1 MPDFIQLTNDQIIFS
16 IIIIFLAYTVK
27 GLTGFGSGL
36 VAMPLLAFIFP
47 VTFIVPA
54 MGLLSYTGT
63 IIQSVSLRK
72 HAAWRDVWPII
83 PFSLAGIGFALWLL
97 TSLDAGTLTLSLG
110 VFVVLYAVYSLLPL
124 KEISGGR
131 RWAVIA
137 GACGGLV
144 GALFGTGGPFYVI
157 YLKMRQLDRA
167 QFRATIATIFLLD
180 GGFRITGYASS
191 GLYNMQVIWLVII
204 LFPVLLIAM
213 YVGHHIHVRINQVIF
228 NRIINIMLLI
238 SGSMLIV
245 KSI

>member
-1 MPDFIQLTNDQIIFS
+1 MPDFIQLANEQILFS

-47 VTFIVPA
+47 ITFIVPV

-63 IIQSVSLRK
+63 IIQSISLRQ
-72 HAAWRDVWPII
+72 HASWRDIWPLI
-83 PFSLAGIGFALWLL
+83 PFSLIGISLALWLL
-97 TSLDAGTLTLSLG
+97 TNLDAGTLTVSLG
-110 VFVVLYAVYSLLPL
+110 LFIILYASYSLLPL
-124 KEISGGR
+124 KEISGSR
-131 RWAVIA
+131 KWAVMA
-137 GACGGLV
+137 GGCGGLV

-157 YLKMRQLDRA
+157 YLKMRQLDRNR
-167 QFRATIATIFLLD
+167 FRATIATIFLLD
-180 GGFRITGYASS
+180 GGFRITGYAGS

-213 YVGHHIHVRINQVIF
+213 YVGHHIHVKINQAIF
-228 NRIINIMLLI
+228 NRIIYIMLLI

-245 KSI
+245 KSL